1 MIGYVSPLPHGI
13 FGPEAKPEKV
23 MEHVKSLSDFDLHQ
37 LCGDAQLRGALKH
50 KVGLAQSKARARARS
65 FWFDRPV
72 ACERRIWF
80 QLVKTF

>member
-1 MIGYVSPLPHGI
+1 MIGRRTLLRGI

-50 KVGLAQSKARARARS
+50 KVG
-65 FWFDRPV
+65 
-72 ACERRIWF
+72 
-80 QLVKTF
+80 